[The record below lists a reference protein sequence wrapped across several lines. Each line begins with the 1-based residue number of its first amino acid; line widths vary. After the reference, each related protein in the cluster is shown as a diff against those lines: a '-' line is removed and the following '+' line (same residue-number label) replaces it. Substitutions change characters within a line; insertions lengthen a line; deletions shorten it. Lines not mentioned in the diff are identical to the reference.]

1 MDLKLRNMKT
11 KFYYIVLA
19 VFSIVAVSCQD
30 YLEREPQDFLSETSY
45 FNKPSDLELFVNKFY
60 GSFNA
65 TSDITARSLFAKDKN
80 SDDLIGP
87 WEESNLLKGFK
98 LVPSTAG
105 WGVNDWRF
113 NNIRECNY
121 FIETVEN
128 RFSAGVLDEQNIDI
142 KQYRGENYFFR
153 AWFYFN
159 KLQAFGDFPIITE
172 VLSDDTET
180 LIEASKRHPRNE
192 VARFILED
200 LDRAIALL
208 QDNLSKNRINKSA
221 AQLLA
226 SRVALFEGTWLKYH
240 QGTARVPGGAGWPG
254 AYLYPNFSYEAGSIQ
269 AESEFFFEKSMNYA
283 QPVADNFSL
292 SPDYRAMFVSHDLAA
307 NPEVLLYKSYGIGS
321 VLGHGATHY
330 LQRTGAGVG
339 FTRSLVESFLMKN
352 GLPIYAAGSN
362 YLGDELL
369 SDVVTDRD
377 GRLQVSMLSEGDI
390 RKENP
395 DGSKDFFTYPELIG
409 GSGWQGVTSGYQ
421 FEKWMSTDPQE
432 AVASTAGTTEC
443 PIFRVAEAYLN
454 YMEASYERNGSLDGQ
469 ALGYWRALRE
479 RAQVDDDV
487 QKTISNTDLSKERD
501 LAVYSAG
508 VLVDPTLYNIR
519 RERRNE
525 FFAEGMRL
533 MDMYRW
539 SAFDTMDNYIVE
551 GFNLWDDYYTR
562 YDGEL
567 NEGDNVSLSPSNGG
581 SKYLQPFRKS
591 TSNRAYNG
599 YSFPKTHYLSAVP
612 LDEFT
617 LTNSTGD
624 NGALYQNPGW
634 SKTAAVPAIE

>member
-1 MDLKLRNMKT
+1 MKT
-11 KFYYIVLA
+11 KYYYILLA
-19 VFSIVAVSCQD
+19 IFSMAIVSCQD
-30 YLEREPQDFLSETSY
+30 YLEREPQDFLSEESY

-60 GSFNA
+60 DSFDV
-65 TSDITARSLFAKDKN
+65 TSDVGARSLYAKDRN

-87 WEESNLLKGFK
+87 WEEENLLKGFK

-105 WGVNDWRF
+105 GGVGDWRF
-113 NNIRECNY
+113 RDIRECNY
-121 FIETVEN
+121 FIETVES
-128 RFSAGVLDEQNIDI
+128 RIETGLLDEQNLDV
-142 KQYRGENYFFR
+142 KHYRGENYFFR

-159 KLQAFGDFPIITE
+159 KLQSFGDFPIITT

-180 LIEASKRHPRNE
+180 LIEASKRQPRNE

-200 LDRAIALL
+200 LDKAISML
-208 QDNLSKNRINKSA
+208 QDNRSKNRINKST

-240 QGTARVPGGAGWPG
+240 QGTARVPGGPNWPG
-254 AYLYPNFSYEAGSIQ
+254 AYLHPSFSFEAGSIQ
-269 AESEFFFEKSMNYA
+269 AESNFFLEKSMNYA
-283 QPVADNFSL
+283 QLVASNYSL
-292 SPDYRAMFVSHDLAA
+292 SPDYRGMFISHNLAA
-307 NPEVLLYKSYGIGS
+307 NPEVLLYKSYAIGS

-330 LQRTGAGVG
+330 LQRTGAGIG
-339 FTRSLVESFLMKN
+339 LTRSLVESYLMKN

-362 YLGDELL
+362 YQGDGLL
-369 SDVVTDRD
+369 SDVVMDRD
-377 GRLQVSMLSEGDI
+377 ERLQYSVLSEGDI
-390 RKENP
+390 RIANP
-395 DGSKDFFTYPELIG
+395 DGSKEFFTYPDLIG
-409 GSGWQGVTSGYQ
+409 GNGWQGVTSGYQ
-421 FEKWMSTDPQE
+421 LEKWMSTDPKE
-432 AVASTAGTTEC
+432 AVSSTAGTTES
-443 PIFRVAEAYLN
+443 PIFRAAEAYLN

-469 ALGYWRALRE
+469 ALGYWKELRN

-508 VLVDPTLYNIR
+508 TLVDPALYNIR

-525 FFAEGMRL
+525 FVAEGMRL

-539 SAFDTMDNYIVE
+539 RSFDTMDGYIVE
-551 GFNLWDDYYTR
+551 GFNLWDDYYKN
-562 YDGEL
+562 YDDEL

-581 SKYLQPFRKS
+581 SKYVQPFRKS

-599 YSFPKTHYLSAVP
+599 YTLPKAHYLSAVP

-617 LTNSTGD
+617 LTNSAGE

-634 SKTAAVPAIE
+634 SKTSAIPATE

>member
-1 MDLKLRNMKT
+1 MDSKFKHMKK

-19 VFSIVAVSCQD
+19 VFSLVAVNCQD
-30 YLEREPQDFLSETSY
+30 YLDREPQDFLSEESY

-60 GSFNA
+60 DSFDV
-65 TSDITARSLFAKDKN
+65 TSDISARSLFAKDKN

-87 WEESNLLKGFK
+87 WEEENLLKGFK

-105 WGVNDWRF
+105 GGLNDWRF
-113 NNIRECNY
+113 GDIRECNY
-121 FIETVEN
+121 FIKIVES
-128 RFSAGVLDEQNIDI
+128 RLAVGVLDAENVDV
-142 KQYRGENYFFR
+142 KHYRGENYFFR

-159 KLQAFGDFPIITE
+159 KLQSFGDFPIITE

-180 LIEASKRHPRNE
+180 LIEASKRKPRNE

-200 LDRAIALL
+200 LDKAISMLE
-208 QDNLSKNRINKSA
+208 DNRSKNRISKST

-240 QGTARVPGGAGWPG
+240 QGTARVPGGPNWPG
-254 AYLYPNFSYEAGSIQ
+254 AYLYPQFSFPSGSIED
-269 AESEFFFEKSMNYA
+269 ESNFFLDKSMIYA
-283 QPVADNFSL
+283 QSVADKFNLNASYK
-292 SPDYRAMFVSHDLAA
+292 DMFISKNLA
-307 NPEVLLYKSYGIGS
+307 NNTEVLLYKSYDIGS

-330 LQRTGAGVG
+330 LQRTGAGIG
-339 FTRSLVESFLMKN
+339 YSRSLVESFLMKN
-352 GLPIYAAGSN
+352 GLPIYATGAN
-362 YLGDELL
+362 YKGDKLL
-369 SDVVTDRD
+369 SDVISERD
-377 GRLQVSMLSEGDI
+377 ERLQVSLLSEGDI
-390 RKENP
+390 RKANP
-395 DGSKDFFTYPELIG
+395 DGSKDFFTYPDLIG

-421 FEKWMSTDPQE
+421 LEKWMSTDPQQ

-443 PIFRVAEAYLN
+443 PIFRVAEASLN
-454 YMEASYERNGSLDGQ
+454 YIEATYERTGSLDTK
-469 ALGYWRALRE
+469 ALTYWKALRT
-479 RAQVDDDV
+479 RAQVDTDI

-501 LAVYSAG
+501 LAVYSG
-508 VLVDPTLYNIR
+508 NTMVDATLYNIR

-525 FFAEGMRL
+525 FIAEGMRL

-539 SAFDTMDNYIVE
+539 RAMDTMQNYIVE
-551 GFNLWDDYYTR
+551 GFNLWEDYYTR

-567 NEGDNVSLSPSNGG
+567 REGDNVSLSPSNGG

-599 YSFPKTHYLSAVP
+599 YTFPKAHYLTAIP
-612 LDEFT
+612 LDQFT
-617 LTNSTGD
+617 LTNSTSD

-634 SKTAAVPAIE
+634 SKTAAIPAD

>member
-1 MDLKLRNMKT
+1 MKT
-11 KFYYIVLA
+11 KFYYIVFTMFCL
-19 VFSIVAVSCQD
+19 VAASCQD
-30 YLEREPQDFLSETSY
+30 YLELEPQDFLSEESY

-60 GSFNA
+60 DSFDV
-65 TSDITARSLFAKDKN
+65 TSDAGARSLYAKDKN

-87 WEESNLLKGFK
+87 WDEENLLKGFK

-105 WGVNDWRF
+105 GGVGDWRF
-113 NNIRECNY
+113 RDIRECNY
-121 FIETVEN
+121 FIETVES
-128 RFSAGVLDEQNIDI
+128 RLSADILDEQNVDV
-142 KQYRGENYFFR
+142 KHYRGENYFFR

-159 KLQAFGDFPIITE
+159 KLQSYGDFPIITT

-180 LIEASKRHPRNE
+180 LIEASKRQPRNE
-192 VARFILED
+192 VARFILDD
-200 LDRAIALL
+200 LNKAISLL
-208 QDNLSKNRINKSA
+208 DDNRSKNRINKST

-226 SRVALFEGTWLKYH
+226 SRVALFEGTWLQYH
-240 QGTARVPGGAGWPG
+240 QGTARVPGGSGWPG
-254 AYLYPNFSYEAGSIQ
+254 AYLHPDFSYEAGSIE
-269 AESEFFFEKSMNYA
+269 AESNYFLEKAMNYA
-283 QPVADNFSL
+283 QLVADKHSL
-292 SPDYRAMFVSHDLAA
+292 SPDYQAMFVSLNLSA
-307 NPEVLLYKSYGIGS
+307 NPEVLLYKSYDIGT

-330 LQRTGAGVG
+330 LQRTGAGIG

-362 YLGDELL
+362 YQGDELI

-377 GRLQVSMLSEGDI
+377 NRLNVSMLSEGDV
-390 RKENP
+390 RKANP
-395 DGSKDFFTYPELIG
+395 DGSKEFFTYPDLIG
-409 GSGWQGVTSGYQ
+409 GSGWQGVSSGYQ
-421 FEKWMSTDPQE
+421 LEKWMSTDPQQ

-454 YMEASYERNGSLDGQ
+454 YIEASYVRNGSLDGN
-469 ALGYWRALRE
+469 ALNYWGQLRD
-479 RAQVDDDV
+479 RAQVDNDI
-487 QKTISNTDLSKERD
+487 QKTINNTDLSKERD

-508 VLVDPTLYNIR
+508 SMVDPTLYNIR

-525 FFAEGMRL
+525 FIAEGMRL

-539 SAFDTMDNYIVE
+539 SALDTMENYIVE
-551 GFNLWDDYYTR
+551 GFNLWDEYYIN
-562 YDGEL
+562 YGDEL
-567 NEGDNVSLSPSNGG
+567 REGDNVSQSPSNGG

-599 YSFPKTHYLSAVP
+599 YTFPKAHYLSAVP

-617 LTNSTGD
+617 LTNSTGE

-634 SKTAAVPAIE
+634 SKTAAIPAE